1 MYTTT
6 VPCTYMN
13 IEDTDLSNEM
23 YQTELLAVFGLN
35 TYSDS
40 LVNSI
45 QNLYNSLDYPIKDI
59 LQHVS
64 FQYSDDSDLLFLVLF
79 SYDYFKYT
87 HDLLCKIITKQDT
100 TQSQEELITVLK
112 K

>member
-1 MYTTT
+1 MYNTSLL
-6 VPCTYMN
+6 CTYMT
-13 IEDTDLSNEM
+13 IEDETLSNEK
-23 YQTELLAVFGLN
+23 YQNELLTVFGLN
-35 TYSDS
+35 TYSEK

-45 QNLYNSLDYPIKDI
+45 QNLYSSLDYPFKDL

-64 FQYSDDSDLLFLVLF
+64 FQYSDDPDLLFLVLF

-87 HDLLCKIITKQDT
+87 HNLLCNIITKQDT
-100 TQSQEELITVLK
+100 TQTYEELITVLK